1 MVGLAGP
8 RNRQKIT
15 HDPRNTAWSNDT
27 DRFGHRHLSNL
38 GWKPGSGLGLSA
50 ASRSITTHVKIKLK
64 DDNLGLGAS
73 IAKANQDAASW
84 APGLDSFQELL
95 SRLNSGTNSPSNEEK
110 SGEEGDSKETMWET
124 ETKKG
129 QTYNR
134 LGKWGARVK
143 FVRGERLGATIDDKI
158 LELGRKQSDEV
169 TIGRTEVCPTSNMT
183 QAVKAKKSKKNRD
196 RHAREG
202 TSDIG
207 DFSCGQTEQSSKS
220 DFDDHKKEDNKR
232 KHRREDETDV
242 IIRDQDLNK
251 LKKKKNEKLDV
262 NEKEKN
268 SQGGKGEEKKNK
280 RKRKEAKSVKEKGKV
295 EKSLRATDVAKDGHK
310 QGKTKEIARDSTS
323 KRK

>member
-8 RNRQKIT
+8 RNRQKIA
-15 HDPRNTAWSNDT
+15 HDPRNTTWSNDT

-95 SRLNSGTNSPSNEEK
+95 SRLNSGTNSPSTEEK
-110 SGEEGDSKETMWET
+110 SGEEGDGKETLWET

-134 LGKWGARVK
+134 LGKWGARIK
-143 FVRGERLGATIDDKI
+143 FVRGERLGATIDDQT
-158 LELGRKQSDEV
+158 LRLSRKQCDEV
-169 TIGRTEVCPTSNMT
+169 TIGRPEVCPTSNMT
-183 QAVKAKKSKKNRD
+183 EAAKAKKSKKSRD

-202 TSDIG
+202 ASDIG
-207 DFSCGQTEQSSKS
+207 DFSSGQTEQSSKS
-220 DFDDHKKEDNKR
+220 DFDDNKKEGKKR
-232 KHRREDETDV
+232 KHRREDGPDV
-242 IIRDQDLNK
+242 SILDQGLKK
-251 LKKKKNEKLDV
+251 LKKEKKERKERLDV

-268 SQGGKGEEKKNK
+268 GQREKGENKKNK
-280 RKRKEAKSVKEKGKV
+280 TKRKEAKSKEKAKV
-295 EKSLRATDVAKDGHK
+295 EKSLKAADV
-310 QGKTKEIARDSTS
+310 TKEGQTRQDKRDCQG
-323 KRK
+323 